1 MRISLRALGAAA
13 CTYLAGAAL
22 GADAPLPRA
31 LDQAA
36 ADSLAEHCFAR
47 SQTNSWP
54 PFTIAVVD
62 TGGALLLLRRQD
74 GASPV
79 TVDAA
84 LLKARTAA
92 RAGAPTQALV
102 ALSQDAPTRD
112 LLLLLQLTDDPGG
125 LPITAGGRVIGAI
138 GVSGGSAEQDV
149 GCANVGLAV
158 LNGEKK

>member
-13 CTYLAGAAL
+13 CAYLAGAAL
-22 GADAPLPRA
+22 GADAPLPRP
-31 LDQAA
+31 LDQAS
-36 ADSLAEHCFAR
+36 ADSMAERCFAG
-47 SQTNSWP
+47 SHANSWP

-62 TGGALLLLRRQD
+62 TGGALLLLRRED

-79 TVDAA
+79 TADAA

-92 RAGAPTQALV
+92 RSGAPTQALV
-102 ALSQDAPTRD
+102 AMSQDSPTRD

-125 LPITAGGRVIGAI
+125 IPIKAGGRVIGAI

-149 GCANVGLAV
+149 GCANLGLAV